1 MAKSR
6 KKAGGEKYTAKG
18 FYKLGIYY
26 SKKAVSLEFDNG
38 QQENI
43 NDNWTKAA
51 KVFGYL
57 CAQAMSKLLLP
68 FVVAVAMFVAMRKK
82 MSR

>member
-6 KKAGGEKYTAKG
+6 KKAGEEKYTAED

-43 NDNWTKAA
+43 NDNWSKAA
-51 KVFGYL
+51 KSFWLSL
-57 CAQAMSKLLLP
+57 CLGNVQAA
-68 FVVAVAMFVAMRKK
+68 FAFF
-82 MSR
+82 